1 MKTGHLMK
9 KLAYYLIVSALLIS
23 FALVMNSGS
32 FWARPMSEPFSSL
45 KQSLESEDWKEAEK
59 NCQKL
64 MLSWQQV
71 RPRIQFSV
79 EKEEMNAI
87 NVNLVRVKA
96 YIGLRQKDQAYVELT
111 EAMEHWANLN
121 H

>member
-1 MKTGHLMK
+1 MKTSHLK
-9 KLAYYLIVSALLIS
+9 KLAYYLIVSALLIA

-45 KQSLESEDWKEAEK
+45 KHSLNSEDWEEAEK

-71 RPRIQFSV
+71 VPRIQFSV
-79 EKEEMNAI
+79 EKDEINAI
-87 NVNLVRVKA
+87 DVNLIRVKA

-111 EAMEHWANLN
+111 EAMKHWENLN
-121 H
+121 R